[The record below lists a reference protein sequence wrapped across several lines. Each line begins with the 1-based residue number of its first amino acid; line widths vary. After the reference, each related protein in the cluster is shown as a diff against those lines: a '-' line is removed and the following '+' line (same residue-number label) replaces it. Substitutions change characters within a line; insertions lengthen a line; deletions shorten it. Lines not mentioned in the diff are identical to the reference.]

1 MKVFFFCGSN
11 VTDSI
16 SKEFCGSFLFFKSSI
31 RIRIR
36 MKQSDKIKKTIYFY
50 MLIIKF
56 TTNKIC
62 HIKQGDEYCSDNYY
76 KSIIKFLLDKM
87 IHG

>member
-1 MKVFFFCGSN
+1 
-11 VTDSI
+11 
-16 SKEFCGSFLFFKSSI
+16 
-31 RIRIR
+31 
-36 MKQSDKIKKTIYFY
+36 MKQSDKIQTKTIYFY
-50 MLIIKF
+50 VLIIKF

-76 KSIIKFLLDKM
+76 KSIIKFLVDKM